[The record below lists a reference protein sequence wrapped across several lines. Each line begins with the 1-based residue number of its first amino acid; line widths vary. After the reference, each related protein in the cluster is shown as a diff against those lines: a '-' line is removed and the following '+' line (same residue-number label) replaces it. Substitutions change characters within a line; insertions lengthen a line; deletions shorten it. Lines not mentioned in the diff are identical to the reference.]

1 VRVPVG
7 EPKYRKWLDLS
18 KHSILNI
25 TDVVLPFEPRIVDP
39 GRQAVLSERHLLP
52 ALLELEAFFL
62 AIRLHVDLTLE
73 RAQPVKLGK
82 TYPLGQCLEISQ
94 AVMRLLER
102 ADVSAVQ
109 LSDAAVAGRKAF
121 AAFRKAGG
129 AFRLVWGDLR
139 GEFFQN
145 AFQLGTLY
153 LDVSN
158 DTVTPSKPKVEILPF
173 EQARLIPIADYR
185 HFARISSRYWKH
197 RVYPNHVLPELAP
210 YCPLIHLAPDGVLSI
225 MDCTEYMV
233 GMTRAGRFAPSE
245 EVLADQSMPA
255 ALFQYIVQAL
265 GEVKSALPRTAEEG
279 RVMALRACREYRSKR
294 WYAAQRHGAKLVR
307 ATHEVNRSLLHA
319 STAQPYVAPSELPP
333 TPVKSGAGMNAS
345 GKITINGTEFSA
357 AAMSEEAR
365 RNFDMVRVIDNK
377 LVELQRD
384 LEIHQAARN
393 AYIEALARSLSAAPG
408 RDPATGA

>member
-1 VRVPVG
+1 M
-7 EPKYRKWLDLS
+7 S

-39 GRQAVLSERHLLP
+39 GRQTVLSERHLLP

-109 LSDAAVAGRKAF
+109 LSDAAVVGRKAF

-210 YCPLIHLAPDGVLSI
+210 YCPLIHLAADGVLAI
-225 MDCTEYMV
+225 MDCTE
-233 GMTRAGRFAPSE
+233 
-245 EVLADQSMPA
+245 
-255 ALFQYIVQAL
+255 
-265 GEVKSALPRTAEEG
+265 
-279 RVMALRACREYRSKR
+279 
-294 WYAAQRHGAKLVR
+294 
-307 ATHEVNRSLLHA
+307 
-319 STAQPYVAPSELPP
+319 
-333 TPVKSGAGMNAS
+333 
-345 GKITINGTEFSA
+345 
-357 AAMSEEAR
+357 
-365 RNFDMVRVIDNK
+365 
-377 LVELQRD
+377 
-384 LEIHQAARN
+384 
-393 AYIEALARSLSAAPG
+393 
-408 RDPATGA
+408 